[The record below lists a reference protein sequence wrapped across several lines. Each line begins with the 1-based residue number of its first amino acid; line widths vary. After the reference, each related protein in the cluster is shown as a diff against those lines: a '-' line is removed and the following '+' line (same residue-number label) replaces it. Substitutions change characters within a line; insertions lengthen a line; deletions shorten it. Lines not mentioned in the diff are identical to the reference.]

1 MGVKISV
8 IIPIYNKEKYLE
20 ECIQSVLA
28 QSIKSL
34 EVICVDDGSTDRS
47 IEILERMKG
56 SDGRIRILKQRN
68 MGAGAARNKGLEEAE
83 GEFVHFMDADDYYMN
98 EMSLERLYQAGIEQ
112 DVQIV
117 GGLFYTEQYGDIE
130 PKNIYGKLAD
140 EVKEGTKVFYKDYQ
154 YDYYQYN
161 YIFQRDLLIENHIGF
176 PNYCVFED
184 PPFLVQAMT
193 AAEVFYIQPS
203 PFYCY
208 RLSHPKYVR
217 SEKQIEDLLNGLNDN
232 LIYSAGHGL
241 KALHRL
247 TYCRLNEEYLHDIL
261 WCMKDGDI
269 KILDLLIRLNASVNW
284 DWIEEKEALKK
295 CIIKPL
301 YFVMDS
307 IRAEVMSKS
316 VTNRMFV
323 FPFDRIEQGC
333 RIALYGAGVMGRE
346 YHEQLLLSDRY
357 ELVLWVDKNAGR
369 IRESFYEIRG
379 IESLNTVLWDY
390 VIIAISDIVAALDVR
405 DTLLNM
411 GIPKEKIVWSL
422 NLNGYSII

>member
-20 ECIQSVLA
+20 QCIQSVLT

-34 EVICVDDGSTDRS
+34 EVICMDDGSTDGS
-47 IEILERMKG
+47 VEILEKMKE
-56 SDGRIRILKQRN
+56 SDGRIRILKQKN
-68 MGAGAARNKGLEEAE
+68 MGAGAARNKGLEEAS
-83 GEFVHFMDADDYYMN
+83 GEFVHFLDADDYYMN

-112 DVQIV
+112 NVQII

-140 EVKEGTKVFYKDYQ
+140 KVKEGRKVFYKDYQ
-154 YDYYQYN
+154 YDYFQYN
-161 YIFQRDLLIENHIGF
+161 YIFQREFLMEKNIRFH
-176 PNYCVFED
+176 NYCMFED

-208 RLSHPKYVR
+208 RLSHPKYLY
-217 SEKQIEDLLNGLNDN
+217 SEKQVEDLLNGLNDN
-232 LIYSAGHGL
+232 LIFSARQGL

-247 TYCRLNEEYLHDIL
+247 TYCRLNEEHLHDIL
-261 WCMKDGDI
+261 WCMKEGNI
-269 KILDLLIRLNASVNW
+269 KILDLLIRLNDSVNW
-284 DWIEEKEALKK
+284 DWIEEKEALKRR
-295 CIIKPL
+295 IIKPL
-301 YFVMDS
+301 YFVMNS

-346 YHEQLLLSDRY
+346 YHEQLLLSNKY
-357 ELVLWVDKNAGR
+357 ELVLWVDKNAGK

-390 VIIAISDIVAALDVR
+390 IVIAISDMETVLDVW
-405 DTLLNM
+405 DSLLNM
-411 GIPKEKIVWSL
+411 GIPKEKIIWSL
-422 NLNGYSII
+422 NLNGY